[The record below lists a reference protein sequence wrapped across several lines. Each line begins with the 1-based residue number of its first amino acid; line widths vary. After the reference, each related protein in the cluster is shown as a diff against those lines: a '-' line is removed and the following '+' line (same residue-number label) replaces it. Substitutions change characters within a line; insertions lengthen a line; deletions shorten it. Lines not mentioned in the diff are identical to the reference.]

1 LTTQNPIEL
10 ILFDIDGT
18 LVLTRGAGRAST
30 KLAMLDVFGT
40 DAGIDSHH
48 FGGKTDWFTLAE
60 LLAERAYSHDAMR
73 QIMPQYEQAI
83 ANHLGRI
90 IGDYAIV
97 PCPAA
102 MDVIHELR
110 RRGSPTMG
118 ILTGNVSTTAPIKLR
133 AAGFDP
139 EWFPVGAYG
148 SERMERDDLPALAVE
163 RAEKI
168 LGRRIAPEQVVIVG
182 DTPAD
187 VSCAR
192 ALGAVAV
199 AVLTGFSSREELAA
213 TQPDYLLDDLS
224 QFFGMVTL

>member
-1 LTTQNPIEL
+1 
-10 ILFDIDGT
+10 
-18 LVLTRGAGRAST
+18 
-30 KLAMLDVFGT
+30 
-40 DAGIDSHH
+40 
-48 FGGKTDWFTLAE
+48 
-60 LLAERAYSHDAMR
+60 
-73 QIMPQYEQAI
+73 
-83 ANHLGRI
+83 
-90 IGDYAIV
+90 
-97 PCPAA
+97 

-168 LGRRIAPEQVVIVG
+168 LGRRIAPGQVVIVG
-182 DTPAD
+182 DTPQD

-224 QFFGMVTL
+224 QFFGTVMGS